1 MKDLLEVRGLSVH
14 YGAAKVVADVD
25 ISVGE
30 GEIVGMVGRNGAGK
44 TTTLLAISGMIPRS
58 AGRLQF
64 RGQALP
70 ASPERAVRLGLAHV
84 PEGRRILRSLST
96 LDNLRFGAV
105 AAGRRPGSTE
115 IQSVL
120 ESLPALGPLLDRGA
134 GLLSG
139 GEQQMLAI
147 GRGLMA
153 DPRLMMV
160 DELSLG
166 LAPKAT
172 VDVLH
177 ALISAARRRSM
188 SLLLV
193 DQTVR
198 LLVDVCDRV
207 VVLKHGR
214 IYQPSDYSDLE
225 RDVYFS

>member
-1 MKDLLEVRGLSVH
+1 MTDLLEVRGLSVR

-25 ISVGE
+25 LSAGE

-58 AGRLQF
+58 AKKLLF
-64 RGQALP
+64 RGRALS
-70 ASPERAVRLGLAHV
+70 ASPERAVRLGLVHV
-84 PEGRRILRSLST
+84 PEGRRILRSLSA

-105 AAGRRPGSTE
+105 AAGRNPTPAD
-115 IQSVL
+115 IQAVL
-120 ESLPALGPLLDRGA
+120 GFLPLLSPLLDRKA

-166 LAPKAT
+166 LSPKAT
-172 VDVLH
+172 IDVLN

-198 LLVDVCDRV
+198 LLVDVCDRMI
-207 VVLKHGR
+207 VLKHGR
-214 IYQPSDYSDLE
+214 IHEPSDYSSLE